1 MLQRRHGCSV
11 TRCSLHSREEVCGR
25 SHDREEAAVPRPV
38 MVTLTMARLPRLLLG
53 LLTLAA
59 SVSGI
64 QIISSSPHSSTVVP
78 EGSWITA
85 AQRVFNSVFVTSKI
99 LCHKSGETPP
109 PLHLAIC
116 YFQFLIFHAFQM
128 MRRVGHFFECKIINP
143 PAGA

>member
-1 MLQRRHGCSV
+1 
-11 TRCSLHSREEVCGR
+11 
-25 SHDREEAAVPRPV
+25 

-85 AQRVFNSVFVTSKI
+85 EQR
-99 LCHKSGETPP
+99 L
-109 PLHLAIC
+109 
-116 YFQFLIFHAFQM
+116 
-128 MRRVGHFFECKIINP
+128 
-143 PAGA
+143 